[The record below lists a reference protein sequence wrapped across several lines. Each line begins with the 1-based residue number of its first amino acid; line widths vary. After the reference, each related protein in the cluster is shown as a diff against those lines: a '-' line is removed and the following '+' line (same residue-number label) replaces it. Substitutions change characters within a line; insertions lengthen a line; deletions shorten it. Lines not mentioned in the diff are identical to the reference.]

1 MQACR
6 GNHTMGLENRI
17 LRIQCYATISKYQMG
32 IRLAV
37 GLFLSILSITSSTAQ
52 CVSLNDLSVY
62 QQNFDT
68 LAASGTSSILP
79 PGWFLAESGTNAN
92 TTYTAD
98 NGSSNAGDAYSYGA
112 AGNTDRALGGL
123 QSGALIP
130 AIGACFVNETGGSIL
145 VRIGYTGEQWR
156 LGATGRPDRLD
167 FQYSLDAT
175 SLTTGS
181 WTDLNA
187 LDFNAPI
194 SNGTVGALDGNTNHR
209 VIAPV
214 MVAAVPN
221 GATLWI
227 RWSDFNANGADD
239 GLAVDDFSLVPEAGI
254 VITFDPP
261 RLVPVSAASAVNQPV
276 TTNGSECAFAAE
288 NLPSWLMLADVTG
301 SGFRVSGTAPA
312 TGTYAFSVSAA
323 CKEGSGSVQYS
334 VLVFAAISCGGAKT
348 AIHTIQRGGLTSG
361 MTGAA
366 VEVEGIVTGTYQS
379 TTNGQS
385 GFYMQEPDS
394 EWDANPATSEG
405 IFIFD
410 NGFGVPVGTGD
421 RVRVKGT
428 VNEFASA
435 GSSLTEIG
443 GVNAVQVCGTGND
456 FARTIVTLP
465 VANLS
470 DWEKYEGMAVR
481 FEQPLVVTGNFD
493 LAQFSQVDLAPSVLI
508 QPTQVV
514 LPGKENA
521 AQQELNERSRIQM
534 DDGSES
540 QNRFP
545 IPFSFSQTIR
555 TGDTAGYLDANCRP
569 APLEG
574 VIDHRHGAYRIIPID
589 PSKVTFAATNPR
601 PEAVESVGGRFTAA
615 SANLNNFFFGPPF
628 PTSRGADTQ
637 AEFDRQWQKTVAA
650 LCGMNADILAIN
662 ELGNNMDADP
672 NRGLNFLLGKLNTS
686 PGCGPYTAIDTG
698 RTGTDDIRSAILYK
712 AERVKPAGAFAL
724 LDLPLPELNRPSI
737 AQTFQPATGGN
748 PERQYFTI
756 VTNHYKARNPSNSC
770 DADTGEGQDSC
781 NTMRLNI
788 ARHVLCWLYGGCDA
802 PYSYPGNPTA
812 DPTPD
817 GNRKYLLVG
826 DFNSYLKEDPIR
838 ALTDPTFSKAP
849 TNRYPAGF
857 PANPHANFV
866 DLMDRIIGPE
876 AYSYNFGSQNGY
888 LDHALANPAMERL
901 VTGVFEWH
909 INSDEPTVFDYNV
922 EFKSAAAQ
930 AAYYAPDP
938 FRNSDHDPFIVGFN
952 PLAGDLNDDG
962 VVDHSDG
969 ALLKAQIGKAVTDD
983 GVDRRMDYDG
993 DGAVTWRDYRIWS
1006 KSR

>member
-1 MQACR
+1 
-6 GNHTMGLENRI
+6 MGLENRI
-17 LRIQCYATISKYQMG
+17 LHYSVMLRFRMPIG

-37 GLFLSILSITSSTAQ
+37 GLFLSILSITSSHAQ
-52 CVSLNDLSVY
+52 CVSLNDLGTY

-68 LAASGTSSILP
+68 LAASGTGSTLP
-79 PGWFLAESGTNAN
+79 PGWFFAEAGTNASI
-92 TTYTAD
+92 TYTAD
-98 NGSSNAGDAYSYGA
+98 DGSSNTGDTYSYGA
-112 AGNTDRALGGL
+112 AGSSDRALGGL

-130 AIGACFVNETGGSIL
+130 AIGACFVNQTGGSIL

-156 LGATGRPDRLD
+156 LGATGRTDRLD
-167 FQYSLDAT
+167 FQYSLDAA
-175 SLTTGS
+175 SLITGT
-181 WTDLNA
+181 WTDLNS

-194 SNGTVGALDGNTNHR
+194 SNGTPGALDGNSNNR
-209 VIAPV
+209 VLAPV
-214 MVAAVPN
+214 MVAAVPD

-227 RWSDFNANGADD
+227 RWTDFNANGADD
-239 GLAVDDFSLVPEAGI
+239 GLAVDDFSLVPESGI
-254 VITFDPP
+254 VITFDPA
-261 RLVPVSAASAVNQPV
+261 RLVPVPLGSAVSQAV
-276 TTNGSECAFAAE
+276 TANGTECTFTPD
-288 NLPSWLMLADVTG
+288 NLPPWLTLADMTG
-301 SGFRVSGTAPA
+301 SGFTVSGTAA
-312 TGTYAFSVSAA
+312 AAGTYPFSVSAV
-323 CKEGSGSVQYS
+323 CKEGSGSVPYS
-334 VLVFAAISCGGAKT
+334 LLIFAAISCGAPKT
-348 AIHTIQRGGLTSG
+348 AIHTIQGTGLTSG

-366 VEVEGIVTGTYQS
+366 VEVEGIVTGSYQS
-379 TTNGQS
+379 TASGQS
-385 GFYMQEPDS
+385 GFYMQEPDR
-394 EWDANPATSEG
+394 EWDANPGTSEG

-410 NGFGVPVGTGD
+410 NGFGVPVTSGD
-421 RVRVKGT
+421 RVRVKGA

-435 GSSLTEIG
+435 GSSLSEIG
-443 GVNAVQVCGTGND
+443 SVSAVQVCSSGND

-465 VANLS
+465 VANVS

-493 LAQFSQVDLAPSVLI
+493 LAQFSQVDLAQAVLI

-521 AQQELNERSRIQM
+521 ARQDVNDRSRIQM

-555 TGDTAGYLDANCRP
+555 TGDTVGYLDSNNQP
-569 APLEG
+569 APLDA
-574 VIDHRHGAYRIIPID
+574 VVDHRHGAYRIVPID
-589 PSKVTFAATNPR
+589 PAKVTFMVTNPR

-637 AEFDRQWQKTVAA
+637 AEFDRQWPKTVAA

-672 NRGLNFLLGKLNTS
+672 NRGLNFLLDKLNTTT
-686 PGCGPYTAIDTG
+686 GCGPYTAIDTG
-698 RTGTDDIRSAILYK
+698 RTGTDEIRSAILYQ
-712 AERVKPAGAFAL
+712 AARVTPVGAFAL

-756 VTNHYKARNPSNSC
+756 VTNHYKARNASNSC
-770 DADTGEGQDSC
+770 DADTGDGQDSC

-788 ARHVLCWLYGGCDA
+788 AHHVLCWLYGGCDP

-812 DPTPD
+812 DPTPAES
-817 GNRKYLLVG
+817 RKVLLAG
-826 DFNSYLKEDPIR
+826 DFNAYLKEDPIR
-838 ALTDPTFSKAP
+838 NLTDPAFSKAP
-849 TNRYPAGF
+849 TNKYPAGF
-857 PANPHANFV
+857 PANPNANFV
-866 DLMDRIIGPE
+866 DLMDRIIGPD

-901 VTGVFEWH
+901 VSGVFEWH

-938 FRNSDHDPFIVGFN
+938 FRNSDHDPFIVAFN
-952 PLAGDLNDDG
+952 PLVGDLNDDG
-962 VVDHSDG
+962 VVDGSDG
-969 ALLKAQIGKAVTDD
+969 ALLKTQIGKAVPDE

-993 DGAVTWRDYRIWS
+993 DGMISWRDYKIWS